1 MCGLS
6 SGWIF
11 LPNKKSGW
19 VWAVFFF
26 IWNPTQTDGRF
37 MLEKKIPGL
46 FSDPTQ
52 AQSDLI
58 DDHIYFRSLYKL
70 LELLI

>member
-1 MCGLS
+1 
-6 SGWIF
+6 
-11 LPNKKSGW
+11 
-19 VWAVFFF
+19 
-26 IWNPTQTDGRF
+26 

-58 DDHIYFRSLYKL
+58 DDHIYFSPLTASGNTCNDHDDIIGDASCLGFNARIKGKHSICWIFYFTSG
-70 LELLI
+70 